1 MTIIVDVVGR
11 QILDSRGNPT
21 VEVEVELESGAAGRA
36 AVPSG
41 ASTGEYEA
49 VELRDGGD
57 SYGGKSVLQAVD
69 HVNNEIAEEL
79 LGLDATDQRIVDQT
93 LIALDGTPNKANLG
107 ANAILGASLATAHAA
122 AAAVQLPLY
131 QYIGGCNAHL
141 LPVPM
146 MNIMNGGKHA
156 DNNVD
161 LQEFMAMPAGATSF
175 AEALR
180 MGAEVFHSLAG
191 VLKARGLSTAVGDEG
206 GFAPN
211 LGSNEEAIQAI
222 VEAIEKA
229 GYEPGKDIFIA
240 LDPAASSFF
249 DDGKYVL
256 AGEGRTLDSAGMVDF
271 YANLVDK
278 YPIISIEDGMAE
290 DDWDGF
296 KLMTDALGSRIQIV
310 GDDIFVTNT
319 ERIERGIEMGC
330 ANSVLIKLNQI
341 GTLSETLD
349 AIEMAKRAGWTAV
362 VSHRSGETE
371 DVSIADVAVA
381 TNAGQIKTGAP
392 SRTDRVAKYNQL
404 LRIEEMLAE
413 AAAFPGLSAFYNLE
427 PLDVRNE
434 LVAAARAGVTSSRPG
449 GREPAARHL
458 RQRRRGRD
466 SAGAGELKRSWLHV
480 APHRRAARPARVAR
494 RTPLSRPR
502 APGAGDKSPAPGG
515 AALTGRAAPAAPR
528 RARPAARRRGV
539 LRLAAARLLR
549 PAGPLRP
556 PGGAALHQAQA
567 TKQGA
572 AHPDRPHAHPR
583 LHHPPGPRAVPARAR
598 RPAGLRRQGP
608 ARGQGRR
615 AAPRDAPRGDFGGA
629 LAACSP
635 GDLWHTIRAMT
646 PRVGLA
652 RRRPATSPASR
663 SSSVASPARCGASR
677 RAAPGAR
684 PRSSRTCPTTP
695 PAGRS
700 RPSSGRPARRS
711 WPPSAALESAG
722 GVSRFEALAAADE
735 QLHQSLARG
744 HRLRA
749 RRRRSLAAR
758 CAAPRRDGGASLAT
772 GIGGVARPAALKC
785 LHAHAAHALARP
797 GYLLGERILTAA
809 APLYPA
815 RACCM
820 GEACK
825 AAGDPLRARVSAA
838 SAVSPAVYGRRENRG
853 VGRP

>member
-122 AAAVQLPLY
+122 AAAVQMPLY
-131 QYIGGCNAHL
+131 QYVGGCNAHM

-161 LQEFMAMPAGATSF
+161 LQEFMAMPAGAKSF
-175 AEALR
+175 AEALQ
-180 MGAEVFHSLAG
+180 MGAEVFHALAG

-222 VEAIEKA
+222 VAAIEKA

-249 DDGKYVL
+249 VDGKYVL

-296 KLMTDALGSRIQIV
+296 KLMTDTLGGRIQIV

-330 ANSVLIKLNQI
+330 ANSVLVKLNQI

-413 AAAFPGLSAFYNLE
+413 AAVFPGLSAFYNL
-427 PLDVRNE
+427 
-434 LVAAARAGVTSSRPG
+434 
-449 GREPAARHL
+449 
-458 RQRRRGRD
+458 
-466 SAGAGELKRSWLHV
+466 KR
-480 APHRRAARPARVAR
+480 
-494 RTPLSRPR
+494 
-502 APGAGDKSPAPGG
+502 
-515 AALTGRAAPAAPR
+515 
-528 RARPAARRRGV
+528 
-539 LRLAAARLLR
+539 
-549 PAGPLRP
+549 
-556 PGGAALHQAQA
+556 
-567 TKQGA
+567 
-572 AHPDRPHAHPR
+572 
-583 LHHPPGPRAVPARAR
+583 
-598 RPAGLRRQGP
+598 
-608 ARGQGRR
+608 
-615 AAPRDAPRGDFGGA
+615 
-629 LAACSP
+629 
-635 GDLWHTIRAMT
+635 
-646 PRVGLA
+646 
-652 RRRPATSPASR
+652 
-663 SSSVASPARCGASR
+663 
-677 RAAPGAR
+677 
-684 PRSSRTCPTTP
+684 
-695 PAGRS
+695 
-700 RPSSGRPARRS
+700 
-711 WPPSAALESAG
+711 
-722 GVSRFEALAAADE
+722 
-735 QLHQSLARG
+735 
-744 HRLRA
+744 
-749 RRRRSLAAR
+749 
-758 CAAPRRDGGASLAT
+758 
-772 GIGGVARPAALKC
+772 
-785 LHAHAAHALARP
+785 
-797 GYLLGERILTAA
+797 
-809 APLYPA
+809 
-815 RACCM
+815 
-820 GEACK
+820 
-825 AAGDPLRARVSAA
+825 
-838 SAVSPAVYGRRENRG
+838 
-853 VGRP
+853 